1 MAKNQKT
8 YDSAFKAQAVK
19 LAQEIGGHKA
29 AKELG
34 IPKGTIYTWTK
45 AFKEGRLRANEA
57 VHTPNNALSLN
68 DGLIGLRKQV
78 EEQEL
83 VRGKI
88 WQESQAMRLTYSK
101 NNIDILVCSFNY
113 VPSMNSMLFM
123 IRSR

>member
-8 YDSAFKAQAVK
+8 YDSEFKAQAVK

-45 AFKEGRLRANEA
+45 AFKEGHLRANEA
-57 VHTPNNALSLN
+57 VHAPNNALSLN

>member
-68 DGLIGLRKQV
+68 DGLIRLRKRVKGQDKEIRRLK
-78 EEQEL
+78 EENEFLEEASAFFAASRQKSAKN
-83 VRGKI
+83 RG
-88 WQESQAMRLTYSK
+88 
-101 NNIDILVCSFNY
+101 
-113 VPSMNSMLFM
+113 
-123 IRSR
+123 